1 MRRAPRGIGGSPR
14 NSAVRSL
21 WKGAAPVSDLKPPS
35 NFTQSADRRRFG
47 RRRFGRRRFGRRRM
61 VWHAW
66 IVTPGPRRT
75 ACTVRNVSSGGALLE
90 LDVPAWLPH
99 EFMLC
104 LEDSA
109 MSALCDVRHR
119 GRHGVGIS
127 FRHAAEG
134 LALARLAG
142 TRGETARFVPKAPP
156 HPRYAAPPIAAARRL
171 RSFRVGSFE
180 VARNCRQI
188 TASAS
193 SGL

>member
-35 NFTQSADRRRFG
+35 NFTQSAD
-47 RRRFGRRRFGRRRM
+47 RRRFGRRRM

-142 TRGETARFVPKAPP
+142 TRGETVRFAPTEQTQAP
-156 HPRYAAPPIAAARRL
+156 FFPRPRLTRDMLRRQL
-171 RSFRVGSFE
+171 
-180 VARNCRQI
+180 
-188 TASAS
+188 
-193 SGL
+193 LLPDD

>member
-1 MRRAPRGIGGSPR
+1 M
-14 NSAVRSL
+14 
-21 WKGAAPVSDLKPPS
+21 SDLKPSS
-35 NFTQSADRRRFG
+35 NFAQSVD
-47 RRRFGRRRFGRRRM
+47 RRRFGRRRM

-66 IVTPGPRRT
+66 IVTTGPRRT

-99 EFMLC
+99 EFTLC

-119 GRHGVGIS
+119 GLHGVGIS

-142 TRGETARFVPKAPP
+142 TRA
-156 HPRYAAPPIAAARRL
+156 AAARHAPTGLSTEPFFPRPRL
-171 RSFRVGSFE
+171 TRDMLR
-180 VARNCRQI
+180 RQ
-188 TASAS
+188 
-193 SGL
+193 LLLPDD